1 MKTQL
6 TVNEIAELC
15 HELNRTYCA
24 FNGDESQ
31 RWWSDAPDWQRV
43 SAVNGVRFAI
53 ENPDATPES
62 MHENWTK
69 DKVADGWVYGE
80 VKDAAAKTHP
90 CLVPYDQL
98 PENQRFKDSLF
109 LLTVRFFAGD
119 GAE

>member
-1 MKTQL
+1 
-6 TVNEIAELC
+6 
-15 HELNRTYCA
+15 
-24 FNGDESQ
+24 
-31 RWWSDAPDWQRV
+31 
-43 SAVNGVRFAI
+43 
-53 ENPDATPES
+53 

-98 PENQRFKDSLF
+98 PANQRFKDSLF
-109 LLTVRFFAGD
+109 LLTVQFFAGD